1 MLKTN
6 ITVGSIIKGGF
17 KEFKRNWGMLI
28 LIALIIT
35 TISGGVGATE
45 GGIVSF
51 LMSLCIAI
59 ISPCISLEIYH
70 AAKENRKITISGIF
84 EHFNG
89 QIIGTQLLSMLYIFL
104 WSLLFVIPGIVKSFA
119 YQRAIFIADRNPG
132 MAVQEAINA
141 SQMEMM
147 GHKGTYFLAQLV
159 MAIPGMMLNGG
170 LFAWIAYRV
179 FQLAGSP
186 EIMYIPREETASVIA
201 GLIGPTLIAIF
212 LVTITVSILLSAIM
226 KGLEASFNVQLDKEI
241 GLDRPETEEIDYL

>member
-28 LIALIIT
+28 LITFIT
-35 TISGGVGATE
+35 AIISGGVSLSE
-45 GGIVSF
+45 GRFVSF

-89 QIIGTQLLSMLYIFL
+89 QIIGTQLLSILYIFL
-104 WSLLFVIPGIVKSFA
+104 WSLLLVIPGIIKTYA

-132 MAVQEAINA
+132 MSPQEAITA

-147 GHKGTYFLAQLV
+147 GRKGTYFLAELV
-159 MAIPGMMLNGG
+159 MSIPSLILGGG
-170 LFAWIAYRV
+170 LVLWATQYAV
-179 FQLAGSP
+179 QLAGSP
-186 EIMYIPREETASVIA
+186 EIMYLPEERVTNAVAELMGPSLIVFVLVIA
-201 GLIGPTLIAIF
+201 
-212 LVTITVSILLSAIM
+212 VVSIILSAIM
-226 KGLEASFNVQLDKEI
+226 KGMEASFNVQLDREI
-241 GLDRPETEEIDYL
+241 GIDEPEVKTI